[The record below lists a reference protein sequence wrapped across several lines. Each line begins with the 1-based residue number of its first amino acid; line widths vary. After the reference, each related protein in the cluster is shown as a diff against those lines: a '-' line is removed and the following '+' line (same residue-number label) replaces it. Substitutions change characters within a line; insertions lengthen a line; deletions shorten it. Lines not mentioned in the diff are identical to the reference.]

1 MDGLQTQINL
11 SSVKAA
17 CIGCFVT
24 AMRSVAKSES
34 AFEEDPGESVCLLTS
49 EEHYAK
55 LREDSIAMWPLL

>member
-1 MDGLQTQINL
+1 MSRERA
-11 SSVKAA
+11 SSGKVVGSRADA
-17 CIGCFVT
+17 SPT
-24 AMRSVAKSES
+24 EP